1 VELLYLRKEKLVGE
15 SFMWK
20 GEEEEGG
27 RTRDLSLLLKH
38 GQLVW
43 RASQEIFFFF
53 FFFPYGEQVELLFL
67 FFNIVM
73 LNT

>member
-38 GQLVW
+38 GQLV
-43 RASQEIFFFF
+43 
-53 FFFPYGEQVELLFL
+53 
-67 FFNIVM
+67 
-73 LNT
+73 